1 MIGYEAVD
9 FDDNDENDDDDD
21 LKQGWAMMTDE
32 DDKNDDND
40 VDNEDLKSG

>member
-40 VDNEDLKSG
+40 VDNEDLKIG